1 MVRSLI
7 EAARK
12 SAAFLPEFFAR
23 LSFRRDS
30 GPLDSRD
37 SLARFVATRAAYVAQ
52 RTLYG
57 YLKTRMGTRYPSMFE
72 DDVIISS
79 INIAKMH
86 VFAACLSDLTIFA
99 VSHGLQDC
107 AVEPGVRRD
116 LALRCFRQGL
126 DANAEAAGEVDSF
139 SAPEAI
145 AAFERRLSFWD
156 WIDGPRGPEIFTES
170 PAALY
175 RWAPIAPAL
184 KKQDKEIVQNSIKFT
199 WREVR
204 RNLEKRV
211 DPAALAQEV
220 GGGGPSAVN

>member
-1 MVRSLI
+1 VVWSLR
-7 EAARK
+7 EAVRK

-30 GPLDSRD
+30 GPLDSAD
-37 SLARFVATRAAYVAQ
+37 SLARFVATRAAFVAQ

-57 YLKTRMGTRYPSMFE
+57 YLKTRMGIRYPKMFE

-99 VSHGLQDC
+99 VSHALKDS
-107 AVEPGVRRD
+107 AVEPSARQA
-116 LALRCFRQGL
+116 LALRCFREGL
-126 DANAEAAGEVDSF
+126 EANAAAAREVDSF
-139 SAPEAI
+139 SIAEAV

-156 WIDGPRGPEIFTES
+156 WIDGPCGPEIFTES

-199 WREVR
+199 WRDVR

-211 DPAALAQEV
+211 DPAVLAQDV
-220 GGGGPSAVN
+220 GGRPPAVS